1 MLRTNTKKYQ
11 ENFKN
16 YFLEVI
22 KSQDLPEDIKTDK
35 EKVNFIFERFNSEYN
50 HANNI
55 RRQPNFQLRFAE
67 WLQGLAINLPYNYN
81 DIIDYVQRVKKG
93 TDQSVYNYLLQI
105 KDIDVYT
112 NMPPSLMLTHL
123 NRFDWF
129 SHNWQL
135 NED

>member
-11 ENFKN
+11 ENFKT

-35 EKVNFIFERFNSEYN
+35 EKVNFIFDRFNSEYN

-81 DIIDYVQRVKKG
+81 DILELAKKLLE
-93 TDQSVYNYLLQI
+93 TDQLKNENRIINNYWSFMAYQI
-105 KDIDVYT
+105 IKLKD
-112 NMPPSLMLTHL
+112 NL
-123 NRFDWF
+123 NK
-129 SHNWQL
+129 
-135 NED
+135 

>member
-50 HANNI
+50 HVNNI
-55 RRQPNFQLRFAE
+55 RRTPNFQLRFAE

-81 DIIDYVQRVKKG
+81 DIIELAKKLLE
-93 TDQSVYNYLLQI
+93 TDQL
-105 KDIDVYT
+105 K
-112 NMPPSLMLTHL
+112 
-123 NRFDWF
+123 
-129 SHNWQL
+129 
-135 NED
+135 NEDTIIKNYWSFMAYQIIKLKDNLNK

>member
-50 HANNI
+50 HTNNI

-81 DIIDYVQRVKKG
+81 DILELAKKLLE
-93 TDQSVYNYLLQI
+93 TDQLKNENRIIKNYWSFMAYQI
-105 KDIDVYT
+105 IKLKD
-112 NMPPSLMLTHL
+112 NL
-123 NRFDWF
+123 NK
-129 SHNWQL
+129 
-135 NED
+135 

>member
-67 WLQGLAINLPYNYN
+67 WLQGLAINLHYNYN
-81 DIIDYVQRVKKG
+81 DILELAKKLLE
-93 TDQSVYNYLLQI
+93 TDQLKNENRIIKNYWSFMAYQI
-105 KDIDVYT
+105 IKLKD
-112 NMPPSLMLTHL
+112 NL
-123 NRFDWF
+123 NK
-129 SHNWQL
+129 
-135 NED
+135 

>member
-11 ENFKN
+11 ENFKT

-67 WLQGLAINLPYNYN
+67 WLQGLAINLPYNYD
-81 DIIDYVQRVKKG
+81 DIIELAKKLLE
-93 TDQSVYNYLLQI
+93 TDQLKNENRIINNYWSFMAYQI
-105 KDIDVYT
+105 IKLKD
-112 NMPPSLMLTHL
+112 NL
-123 NRFDWF
+123 NK
-129 SHNWQL
+129 
-135 NED
+135 

>member
-35 EKVNFIFERFNSEYN
+35 EKVNFIFYRFNSEYN

-81 DIIDYVQRVKKG
+81 DILELAKKLLE
-93 TDQSVYNYLLQI
+93 TDQLKNENRIINNYWSFMAYQI
-105 KDIDVYT
+105 IKLKD
-112 NMPPSLMLTHL
+112 NL
-123 NRFDWF
+123 NK
-129 SHNWQL
+129 
-135 NED
+135 

>member
-22 KSQDLPEDIKTDK
+22 KSEDLPEYIKTDK

-55 RRQPNFQLRFAE
+55 RRTPNFQQRFAE
-67 WLQGLAINLPYNYN
+67 WLQGLPLNIPYTYN
-81 DIIDYVQRVKKG
+81 DIIELAKKLLE
-93 TDQSVYNYLLQI
+93 TDQLKNEKTIINNYWSFMAFQI
-105 KDIDVYT
+105 IKLK
-112 NMPPSLMLTHL
+112 NNL
-123 NRFDWF
+123 NK
-129 SHNWQL
+129 
-135 NED
+135 

>member
-67 WLQGLAINLPYNYN
+67 WLQGLAINLPYNYD
-81 DIIDYVQRVKKG
+81 DIIELAKKLLE
-93 TDQSVYNYLLQI
+93 TDQLKNENRIINNYWSFMAYQI
-105 KDIDVYT
+105 IKLKD
-112 NMPPSLMLTHL
+112 NL
-123 NRFDWF
+123 NK
-129 SHNWQL
+129 
-135 NED
+135 

>member
-11 ENFKN
+11 ENFKT

-35 EKVNFIFERFNSEYN
+35 EKVNFIFDRFNSEYN

-55 RRQPNFQLRFAE
+55 RRQPNFQMRFAE

-81 DIIDYVQRVKKG
+81 DIIILAKKLLE
-93 TDQSVYNYLLQI
+93 TDQLKNENRIINNYWSFMAYQI
-105 KDIDVYT
+105 IKLKD
-112 NMPPSLMLTHL
+112 NL
-123 NRFDWF
+123 NK
-129 SHNWQL
+129 
-135 NED
+135 

>member
-81 DIIDYVQRVKKG
+81 DILELAKKLLE
-93 TDQSVYNYLLQI
+93 TDQL
-105 KDIDVYT
+105 K
-112 NMPPSLMLTHL
+112 
-123 NRFDWF
+123 
-129 SHNWQL
+129 
-135 NED
+135 NEDTIINNYWSFMAFQIIKLKDNLNK

>member
-11 ENFKN
+11 ENFKK

-22 KSQDLPEDIKTDK
+22 KGEDLPEDIKTDK

-55 RRQPNFQLRFAE
+55 RRQPNFQMRFAE

-81 DIIDYVQRVKKG
+81 DILELAKKLLE
-93 TDQSVYNYLLQI
+93 TDQL
-105 KDIDVYT
+105 K
-112 NMPPSLMLTHL
+112 
-123 NRFDWF
+123 
-129 SHNWQL
+129 
-135 NED
+135 NEDTIINNYWSFMAFQIIKLKDNLNK

>member
-16 YFLEVI
+16 YFLVVI

-81 DIIDYVQRVKKG
+81 DILELAKKLLE
-93 TDQSVYNYLLQI
+93 TDQLKNENRIINNYWSFMAYQI
-105 KDIDVYT
+105 IKLKD
-112 NMPPSLMLTHL
+112 NL
-123 NRFDWF
+123 NK
-129 SHNWQL
+129 
-135 NED
+135 

>member
-50 HANNI
+50 HVNNI
-55 RRQPNFQLRFAE
+55 RKTPNFQLRFAE

-81 DIIDYVQRVKKG
+81 DILELAKKLLE
-93 TDQSVYNYLLQI
+93 TDQLKNENRIIKNYWSFMAYQI
-105 KDIDVYT
+105 IKLKE
-112 NMPPSLMLTHL
+112 NL
-123 NRFDWF
+123 NK
-129 SHNWQL
+129 
-135 NED
+135 

>member
-35 EKVNFIFERFNSEYN
+35 EKVNFIFDRFNSEYN

-55 RRQPNFQLRFAE
+55 RRQPNFQMRFAE

-81 DIIDYVQRVKKG
+81 DILELAKKLLE
-93 TDQSVYNYLLQI
+93 TDQLKNENRIINNYWSFMAYQI
-105 KDIDVYT
+105 IKLKD
-112 NMPPSLMLTHL
+112 NL
-123 NRFDWF
+123 NK
-129 SHNWQL
+129 
-135 NED
+135 

>member
-81 DIIDYVQRVKKG
+81 DILELAKKLLE
-93 TDQSVYNYLLQI
+93 TDQLKNENRIIKNYWSFMAYQI
-105 KDIDVYT
+105 IKVKD
-112 NMPPSLMLTHL
+112 NL
-123 NRFDWF
+123 NK
-129 SHNWQL
+129 
-135 NED
+135 

>member
-81 DIIDYVQRVKKG
+81 DILELAKKLLE
-93 TDQSVYNYLLQI
+93 TDQLKNEDTIINNYWSFMALQI
-105 KDIDVYT
+105 IKLKD
-112 NMPPSLMLTHL
+112 NL
-123 NRFDWF
+123 NK
-129 SHNWQL
+129 
-135 NED
+135 

>member
-81 DIIDYVQRVKKG
+81 DILELAKKLLE
-93 TDQSVYNYLLQI
+93 TDQLKNENRIIKNYWSFMAYQI
-105 KDIDVYT
+105 IKLKD
-112 NMPPSLMLTHL
+112 NL
-123 NRFDWF
+123 NK
-129 SHNWQL
+129 
-135 NED
+135 

>member
-11 ENFKN
+11 ENFKK

-22 KSQDLPEDIKTDK
+22 KGEDLPEDIKTDK

-55 RRQPNFQLRFAE
+55 RTQPNFQLRFAE

-81 DIIDYVQRVKKG
+81 DILELAKKLLE
-93 TDQSVYNYLLQI
+93 TDQLKNENRIINNYWSFMAYQI
-105 KDIDVYT
+105 IKLKD
-112 NMPPSLMLTHL
+112 NL
-123 NRFDWF
+123 NK
-129 SHNWQL
+129 
-135 NED
+135 

>member
-81 DIIDYVQRVKKG
+81 DILELAKKLLE
-93 TDQSVYNYLLQI
+93 TDQLKNENRIIKNYLSFMAYQI
-105 KDIDVYT
+105 IKLKD
-112 NMPPSLMLTHL
+112 NL
-123 NRFDWF
+123 NK
-129 SHNWQL
+129 
-135 NED
+135 

>member
-11 ENFKN
+11 ENFKT

-35 EKVNFIFERFNSEYN
+35 EKVNFIFDRFNSEYN

-55 RRQPNFQLRFAE
+55 RRQPNFQMRFAE

-81 DIIDYVQRVKKG
+81 DILELAKKLLE
-93 TDQSVYNYLLQI
+93 TDQLKNENRIIKNYWSFMAYQI
-105 KDIDVYT
+105 IKLKD
-112 NMPPSLMLTHL
+112 NL
-123 NRFDWF
+123 NK
-129 SHNWQL
+129 
-135 NED
+135 

>member
-67 WLQGLAINLPYNYN
+67 WLQGLAINLPYNYD
-81 DIIDYVQRVKKG
+81 DIIELAKKLLE
-93 TDQSVYNYLLQI
+93 TDQLKNENRIIKNYWSFMAYQI
-105 KDIDVYT
+105 IKLKD
-112 NMPPSLMLTHL
+112 NL
-123 NRFDWF
+123 NK
-129 SHNWQL
+129 
-135 NED
+135 

>member
-55 RRQPNFQLRFAE
+55 RRQPNFQMRFAE

-81 DIIDYVQRVKKG
+81 DILELAKKLLE
-93 TDQSVYNYLLQI
+93 TDQLKNENRIINNYWSFMAYQI
-105 KDIDVYT
+105 IKLKD
-112 NMPPSLMLTHL
+112 NL
-123 NRFDWF
+123 NK
-129 SHNWQL
+129 
-135 NED
+135 

>member
-11 ENFKN
+11 ENFKT

-35 EKVNFIFERFNSEYN
+35 EKVNFIFKRFNSEYN

-55 RRQPNFQLRFAE
+55 RRQPNFQIRFAE

-81 DIIDYVQRVKKG
+81 DIIELAKKLLE
-93 TDQSVYNYLLQI
+93 TDQVN
-105 KDIDVYT
+105 
-112 NMPPSLMLTHL
+112 
-123 NRFDWF
+123 
-129 SHNWQL
+129 
-135 NED
+135 NEDRIINNYWSFMAFQIIKLKDNLNK

>member
-11 ENFKN
+11 ENFKT

-55 RRQPNFQLRFAE
+55 RRTPNFQMRFAE

-81 DIIDYVQRVKKG
+81 DILELAKKLLE
-93 TDQSVYNYLLQI
+93 TDQLKNENRIINNYWSFKAYQI
-105 KDIDVYT
+105 IKLKD
-112 NMPPSLMLTHL
+112 NL
-123 NRFDWF
+123 NK
-129 SHNWQL
+129 
-135 NED
+135 

>member
-35 EKVNFIFERFNSEYN
+35 EKVNFIFDRFNSEYN

-81 DIIDYVQRVKKG
+81 DIIELAKKLLE
-93 TDQSVYNYLLQI
+93 TDQLKNENRIINNYWSFMAYQI
-105 KDIDVYT
+105 IKLKD
-112 NMPPSLMLTHL
+112 NL
-123 NRFDWF
+123 NK
-129 SHNWQL
+129 
-135 NED
+135 

>member
-35 EKVNFIFERFNSEYN
+35 EKVNFISERFNSEYN

-81 DIIDYVQRVKKG
+81 DILELAKKLLE
-93 TDQSVYNYLLQI
+93 TDQLKNENRIIKNYWSFMAYQI
-105 KDIDVYT
+105 IKLKD
-112 NMPPSLMLTHL
+112 NL
-123 NRFDWF
+123 NK
-129 SHNWQL
+129 
-135 NED
+135 

>member
-81 DIIDYVQRVKKG
+81 DILELAKKLLE
-93 TDQSVYNYLLQI
+93 TDQLKNENRIIKNYWSFMAYKII
-105 KDIDVYT
+105 KLKD
-112 NMPPSLMLTHL
+112 NL
-123 NRFDWF
+123 NK
-129 SHNWQL
+129 
-135 NED
+135 